1 LFLSFEGIYDAEK
14 AKGVV
19 FLAALE
25 EH

>member
-1 LFLSFEGIYDAEK
+1 LSFEGIYDAEK